1 MGLSKADPGTR
12 LFSRYEVK
20 RDQVVLD
27 TQPGLIPE
35 SPAEFPETV
44 LPYLALSAHSLH
56 IPRPY
61 ALLQGEGSEILLLEH
76 GAIAPTERDS
86 IPSLLP
92 ALADQW
98 QQVGPLRQL
107 NWLWQI
113 AQLWQPLEAEKVVG
127 SLLSLPLLRVE
138 GSIVRLMEL
147 RLDTQGVPNIS
158 DLGTAWQTLAETS
171 HESVCEYLVALCE
184 RLRNQEFA
192 TAEILVASLDTAIS
206 TLGRSQGMHYEMA
219 VQTDQGP
226 VRQRNEDACYPDSGT
241 AQVYPMPPNAIP
253 SPLLVI
259 VCDGIGGH
267 QGGDVASRL
276 AIAAIQAHLKS
287 CLAQPDL
294 DPVTITLAIEEAIC
308 VANDQ
313 ISQRN
318 DQEARQARDRMGTTL
333 VMALALGPQLY
344 VGHVG
349 DSRAYR
355 IGQRSCRQITLD
367 DDVAAREVR
376 LGYGFY
382 REVVDHPGAG
392 ALVQALG
399 MNASQS
405 LYPNVQRLILDE
417 DCLFVLCSDGLSDN
431 DRVEQFWQTELLPVL
446 QDRTSPAA
454 STAALVQLANTYNG
468 HDNVT
473 ISLLRSRITQP
484 ATHKVPVTAA

>member
-1 MGLSKADPGTR
+1 MINCLNLSCQTPNPEGTTVCPACGTPIPHYFLWAVGLSKAEPGTR

-35 SPAEFPETV
+35 SPAEFPGKV

-61 ALLQGEGSEILLLEH
+61 ALLQGEGSEILLLEN

-86 IPSLLP
+86 MPSLLP

-113 AQLWQPLEAEKVVG
+113 AQLWQPLETEKVVG

-147 RLDTQGVPNIS
+147 RLDTQGAPDIS
-158 DLGTAWQTLAETS
+158 ALGTAWQTLAETA
-171 HESVCEYLVALCE
+171 HEAVCEYLVALCD

-192 TAEILVASLDTAIS
+192 TAERLVSALDTAIA
-206 TLGRSQGMHYEMA
+206 TLGKSQGIHYEMA

-241 AQVYPMPPNAIP
+241 AQVYPMPPNVTP

-276 AIAAIQAHLKS
+276 AIRAIQDHLKPR
-287 CLAQPDL
+287 LAQPDL
-294 DPVTITLAIEEAIC
+294 DPVAVTLAIEEAIC

-313 ISQRN
+313 ISQQN
-318 DQEARQARDRMGTTL
+318 DREARQARDRMGTTL

-344 VGHVG
+344 
-349 DSRAYR
+349 
-355 IGQRSCRQITLD
+355 IG
-367 DDVAAREVR
+367 
-376 LGYGFY
+376 
-382 REVVDHPGAG
+382 
-392 ALVQALG
+392 
-399 MNASQS
+399 
-405 LYPNVQRLILDE
+405 
-417 DCLFVLCSDGLSDN
+417 
-431 DRVEQFWQTELLPVL
+431 
-446 QDRTSPAA
+446 
-454 STAALVQLANTYNG
+454 
-468 HDNVT
+468 
-473 ISLLRSRITQP
+473 
-484 ATHKVPVTAA
+484 